1 VTRLELVAKYDN
13 ESPAGNRQPG
23 FLIFFMQIER
33 NPQGGKPPLLRAEPI
48 LRRSLAMALM
58 FLGLFFIQGARAG
71 GLQEL
76 WAHEGAQSSV
86 ADATGGSAI
95 LASPANSAFR
105 SESANAFAQ
114 FLPHG
119 VCLLWDQ
126 SLLLLHVISDS
137 IIALAYYSIP
147 IALIFFVR
155 KRKDLAFSWIFVL
168 FAIFIVA
175 CGTTHVLGIWMIWR
189 PAYWL
194 DGVVKA
200 LTAAVS
206 LITAILLWPLI
217 PKALALPSPNQLR
230 AAYQELEEQNRLVQR
245 ASRMKS
251 EFLANM
257 SHELRTPLNGII
269 GFTELMHDGKVG
281 PVSPNHKEYLGDVL
295 TSAKHL
301 LDLINDILDL
311 SKVETGKLEFRPAPV
326 KLSKIVGEVRDVV
339 RAIAVRKQIAIKLDL
354 DAQVEELIIDS
365 GKLKQ
370 VLYNYLANAVKFTSD
385 RGTIVVRAGSEAGNR
400 FRIEVEDN
408 GIGIRA
414 EDMGRLFVEFQ
425 QLDSSSTKKYPGT
438 GLGLALTKK
447 IVEAQGGEVGVRSVL
462 GRGSVFFAVL
472 PRDLSVQEPIDDPS
486 TVTGQWQI
494 QSHA

>member
-1 VTRLELVAKYDN
+1 
-13 ESPAGNRQPG
+13 
-23 FLIFFMQIER
+23 
-33 NPQGGKPPLLRAEPI
+33 
-48 LRRSLAMALM
+48 
-58 FLGLFFIQGARAG
+58 
-71 GLQEL
+71 
-76 WAHEGAQSSV
+76 
-86 ADATGGSAI
+86 
-95 LASPANSAFR
+95 
-105 SESANAFAQ
+105 
-114 FLPHG
+114 
-119 VCLLWDQ
+119 
-126 SLLLLHVISDS
+126 VISDS

-339 RAIAVRKQIAIKLDL
+339 RAIALRKQIAIKLDL